1 MHRRSRPPTGS
12 GGHVLALAL
21 TLCACVVFRFL
32 LGDAAGPSATE
43 GTQNTNEELTCTS
56 RPKSQYDDGLSFI
69 HVAKAGGTS
78 LRAFFQ
84 SLATECG
91 YRAHIDEFP
100 PWREMSDDERGAV
113 SVYGGVNHIGYFDL
127 LSSWP
132 GHSHRATESHWWWPF
147 IRKYNGSGGKSVAYF
162 TQLRHPFDRAV
173 SDYFYAKGLGPI
185 HHLYEETQK
194 MNVSQWVASTEDGGQ
209 LSYFVPPADGEKEQ
223 RRCCFDRADLESAK
237 KLLRN
242 DFAAV
247 GLVEEPTMTLAVLQ
261 CRVAWIRRAIGRNTA
276 LGQLRRLNE
285 SPLQTESAAS
295 RKQSIDDAAVAE
307 QFPLDWELY
316 EFARKLLQK
325 QYTEC
330 IKQGL
335 IKQ

>member
-1 MHRRSRPPTGS
+1 M
-12 GGHVLALAL
+12 GGGGRVAALAL
-21 TLCACVVFRFL
+21 TLCACGAVRFL
-32 LGDAAGPSATE
+32 LGDAAGPGAA
-43 GTQNTNEELTCTS
+43 GGAQNANEEPACAS
-56 RPKSQYDDGLSFI
+56 RPKSRHDDGLAFV

-78 LRAFFQ
+78 LRAFFR

-91 YRAHIDEFP
+91 YRACIDESP
-100 PWREMSDDERGAV
+100 LWREMSDDERGAI

-132 GHSHRATESHWWWPF
+132 GHSHRATKSHWWWPF
-147 IRKYNGSGGKSVAYF
+147 IRKYGSGGKSVAYF
-162 TQLRHPFDRAV
+162 TQLRHPLDRAI

-209 LSYFVPPADGEKEQ
+209 LSYFVPPADGDKEQ
-223 RRCCFDRADLESAK
+223 RRCCFDGADLENAK
-237 KLLRN
+237 QLLKN

-261 CRVAWIRRAIGRNTA
+261 CRVAWIRRAIGRNAA
-276 LGQLRRLNE
+276 LGQLQHLNE
-285 SPLQTESAAS
+285 SPLKMESAAS
-295 RKQSIDDAAVAE
+295 RSPSVDDAAVAE

-316 EFARKLLQK
+316 NFAKEMLQK
-325 QYTEC
+325 QYDDC

-335 IKQ
+335 IEEQQ